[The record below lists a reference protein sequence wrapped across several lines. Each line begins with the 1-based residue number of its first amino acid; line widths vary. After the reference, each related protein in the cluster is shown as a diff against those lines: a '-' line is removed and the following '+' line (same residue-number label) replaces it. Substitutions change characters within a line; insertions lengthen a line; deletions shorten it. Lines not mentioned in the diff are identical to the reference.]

1 MADFIG
7 LTADKLKLGE
17 NILGIDGTVDI
28 GSGVDTSDAN
38 ATTSDI
44 VQGKTAYVKGQKV
57 TGTMLDFTTLK
68 ASEDDTISWLY
79 VGESNS
85 TTEVTYN
92 NTNYKGGVI
101 KITGTTMFV
110 PTVSDYACVRDG
122 VTEIET
128 RCYAEDI
135 ANAIGLTP
143 DKIKAG
149 ETILGIT
156 GTA

>member
-17 NILGIDGTVDI
+17 NILGIDGTVDS

-38 ATTSDI
+38 ATASDI

-57 TGTMLDFTTLK
+57 TGTMFDFTNLK
-68 ASEDDTISWLY
+68 ASEDDTLSWLY
-79 VGESNS
+79 VNEYES
-85 TTEVTYN
+85 TQEVSYN
-92 NTNYKGGVI
+92 NTDYKGGLI
-101 KITGTTMFV
+101 RIIGTISFV

-128 RCYAEDI
+128 RCFAEDI
-135 ANAIGLTP
+135 ANAIGLTA

-149 ETILGIT
+149 ETVLGIT

>member
-38 ATTSDI
+38 ATASDI
-44 VQGKTAYVKGQKV
+44 VQSKTAYVKGQKV

-68 ASEDDTISWLY
+68 ASEDDTLSWLY
-79 VGESNS
+79 VDTIS
-85 TTEVTYN
+85 TTKVTYN
-92 NTNYKGGVI
+92 NTDDYKGGVI
-101 KITGTTMFV
+101 KITGTTNFV
-110 PTVSDYACVRDG
+110 PIVSDYACVKDG

-149 ETILGIT
+149 ETVLGIT

>member
-17 NILGIDGTVDI
+17 NILGIDGTVDS
-28 GSGVDTSDAN
+28 SGVDTSDAD
-38 ATTSDI
+38 ATSDQI
-44 VQGKTAYVKGQKV
+44 LRYKTAYVKGQKV

-68 ASEDDTISWLY
+68 ASEDDTLSWLY

-101 KITGTTMFV
+101 KITGTTRFV
-110 PTVSDYACVRDG
+110 PTVSDYACVKDD

-149 ETILGIT
+149 ETVLGIT

>member
-17 NILGIDGTVDI
+17 NILGIDGTVDS
-28 GSGVDTSDAN
+28 SGVNTSDAN
-38 ATTSDI
+38 ATASDI

-57 TGTMLDFTTLK
+57 TGTMFNFTNLK
-68 ASEDDTISWLY
+68 ASEDDTLSWLY
-79 VGESNS
+79 VSESDS

-92 NTNYKGGVI
+92 NSDYRGGVI
-101 KITGTTMFV
+101 KITGTTKFV
-110 PTVSDYACVRDG
+110 PTVSDYACVKDD

-149 ETILGIT
+149 ETVLGIT

>member
-1 MADFIG
+1 M
-7 LTADKLKLGE
+7 KLGE
-17 NILGIDGTVDI
+17 NILGIDGTVDS
-28 GSGVDTSDAN
+28 SGVDTSDAN
-38 ATTSDI
+38 ATASDI

-57 TGTMLDFTTLK
+57 RGTMLNFTTLK
-68 ASEDDTISWLY
+68 ASEDDTLSWLY
-79 VGESNS
+79 VGENTS

-149 ETILGIT
+149 ETVLGIT